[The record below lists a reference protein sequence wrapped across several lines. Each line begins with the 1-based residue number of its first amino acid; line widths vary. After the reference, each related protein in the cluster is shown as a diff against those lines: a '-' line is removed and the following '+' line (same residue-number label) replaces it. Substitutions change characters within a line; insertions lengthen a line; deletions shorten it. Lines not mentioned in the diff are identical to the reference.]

1 MRAEF
6 LEQYSINRC
15 RDRIRRWCRMF
26 VSNIVH
32 LYSADSS
39 DYSFGISEGFDGF
52 EISAST
58 SDNVNWSSSCCQC
71 DACCAMVSWI
81 RLYLWLNARA
91 HTHTQRHSSYSATH
105 VIDVPGYQMK
115 CNVSSS
121 NNNQNK
127 KQNVV
132 YFLRISV
139 RLDSLARLVIN
150 QRIDWTTHLIDFIS
164 QQNGYI
170 IINTYIGISTEQ
182 PMTHSHTHT
191 WSRQGRVVAGRLRVD
206 EHTWFC

>member
-1 MRAEF
+1 MTTVSAFRRDSTDSKFLRRQATTSTGAAAVVNAMHVVPWCLGLDFIYGWTRA
-6 LEQYSINRC
+6 Q
-15 RDRIRRWCRMF
+15 
-26 VSNIVH
+26 
-32 LYSADSS
+32 
-39 DYSFGISEGFDGF
+39 
-52 EISAST
+52 
-58 SDNVNWSSSCCQC
+58 
-71 DACCAMVSWI
+71 
-81 RLYLWLNARA
+81 
-91 HTHTQRHSSYSATH
+91 THTQRHSSYSATH